1 MNLAICEAVVAIV
14 AAVLSSHLG
23 RVATSS
29 AEVRSQPAVALDL
42 ALFVDKMFYGGLKMH
57 KRIEVLLA
65 SDFSNMQQV
74 SETWCH
80 TYGSALAETG
90 G

>member
-1 MNLAICEAVVAIV
+1 
-14 AAVLSSHLG
+14 
-23 RVATSS
+23 
-29 AEVRSQPAVALDL
+29 
-42 ALFVDKMFYGGLKMH
+42 MH

-74 SETWCH
+74 SETRCH